1 VYCFATWD
9 RVLLSIWRLTAT
21 EPSFLELSRV
31 ARAFIAEES
40 RPVSYLSI
48 VEASAPPPPDA
59 ARQELA
65 KFSRDIVPK
74 MAAAVIVAEGGGF
87 RSAFV
92 RGVGIT
98 LTMLMPHKVPFK
110 FASTVKEGAALI
122 GPHLSPSSGGAEGL
136 VRAIADLR
144 EQI

>member
-1 VYCFATWD
+1 M
-9 RVLLSIWRLTAT
+9 
-21 EPSFLELSRV
+21 SRV
-31 ARAFIAEES
+31 AREFMAEES

-48 VEASAPPPPDA
+48 VEASAPPPPDV

-98 LTMLMPHKVPFK
+98 LTMLMPHRVPFK
-110 FASTVKEGAALI
+110 FAGTVKDGAALI
-122 GPHLSPSSGGAEGL
+122 GPHLSPLSGGSVAL
-136 VRAIADLR
+136 VRVIEELR
-144 EQI
+144 EQLSDPVGRPEAERVTR